1 MIFEYELID
10 ALYEAQ
16 LLTEYL
22 YQENYEIKAISWGI
36 KSLLSEEI
44 P

>member
-1 MIFEYELID
+1 MIFEYDLID

-22 YQENYEIKAISWGI
+22 YQEAYEIKVYS
-36 KSLLSEEI
+36 
-44 P
+44 